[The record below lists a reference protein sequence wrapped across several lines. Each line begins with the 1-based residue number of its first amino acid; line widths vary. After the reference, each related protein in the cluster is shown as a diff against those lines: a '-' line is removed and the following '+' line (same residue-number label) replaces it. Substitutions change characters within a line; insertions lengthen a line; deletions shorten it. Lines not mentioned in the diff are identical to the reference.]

1 MIIISRF
8 IEEEDMI
15 NYINKFMKISLGLFY
30 ATEKKRI
37 LKMGTVFGK
46 VVKDEQ

>member
-1 MIIISRF
+1 
-8 IEEEDMI
+8 
-15 NYINKFMKISLGLFY
+15 MKVSLGLFY

-46 VVKDEQ
+46 VVKDEQLRKDREKL